1 MKKWLKDWWFPIL
14 MFAFAIVITLF
25 TVLDYNFMKNG
36 DGLIYSL
43 LIINFTSSALLLFI
57 IGEASKHKKEK

>member
-1 MKKWLKDWWFPIL
+1 MKKWWFPIL

-25 TVLDYNFMKNG
+25 TVLDYNFMRNG

-57 IGEASKHKKEK
+57 IGVDNKPKKEK